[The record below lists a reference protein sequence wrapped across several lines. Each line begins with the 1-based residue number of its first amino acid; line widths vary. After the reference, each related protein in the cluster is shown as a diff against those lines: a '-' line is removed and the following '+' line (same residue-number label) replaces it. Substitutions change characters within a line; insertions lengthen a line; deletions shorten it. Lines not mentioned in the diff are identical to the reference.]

1 MPLTTC
7 PDCQREIS
15 TLAPSCPH
23 CGRPTAA
30 ALTQTPTTPPLP
42 QHEETLWRGTPAWA
56 LLAGHIAGIAL
67 TLIVVPLI
75 TYFAAKRALDLESGE
90 RIISTGWLITAAIVI
105 IQVIVFAVALLRLR
119 STVYTI
125 TNQRVMIE
133 TGLLTKA
140 LSEIDLRYVDDTQFI
155 QSFTQRILGIGNVT
169 LVSSDKTTPV
179 YVLRSIRDPRN
190 VREMIRSHAYR
201 VSQRQVFTRA
211 T

>member
-1 MPLTTC
+1 MPLATC

-30 ALTQTPTTPPLP
+30 ALTQTPTQPSLP

-56 LLAGHIAGIAL
+56 LLGGHIAGMAL
-67 TLIVVPLI
+67 TLIAIPLI
-75 TYFAAKRALDLESGE
+75 TYFAARRALDLESGE
-90 RIISTGWLITAAIVI
+90 RIISTGWLITGAILI
-105 IQVIVFAVALLRLR
+105 IQILVFAIALMRLR
-119 STVYTI
+119 STIYTI

-140 LSEIDLRYVDDTQFI
+140 LSEIDLRYIDDTQFV
-155 QSFTQRILGIGNVT
+155 QSVIQRIFGIGNVT
-169 LVSSDKTTPV
+169 MVSSDKTTPV
-179 YVLRSIRDPRN
+179 YMLRSIRDPRG
-190 VREMIRSHAYR
+190 VRELIRSNSYR